1 MFFLSKN
8 GVESLVLELPEGE
21 KYKLPSAVFRCSK
34 MRYLVLHHCLI
45 NPSPSFEEF
54 SRLICLKLFNVTIS
68 AKSLENLISCCPL
81 LECLELEISDPLNFI
96 EVNAPQLRYFY
107 FGSKI
112 NSLCFKNTTLLADV
126 AIAMGHPLDH
136 GSSVERGKCDF
147 AEFFGS
153 LPAVKDLRLDICI
166 IKVKVNG
173 TNNIYHVLSHTMS
186 LLP

>member
-1 MFFLSKN
+1 
-8 GVESLVLELPEGE
+8 
-21 KYKLPSAVFRCSK
+21 
-34 MRYLVLHHCLI
+34 MRYLVLHHCQI
-45 NPSPSFEEF
+45 NPPPSFEEF
-54 SRLICLKLFNVTIS
+54 SRLLCLKLFNVAIS

-81 LECLELEISDPLNFI
+81 LECLEPEILDPLNFI

-126 AIAMGHPLDH
+126 AIATGHPLDH
-136 GSSVERGKCDF
+136 VSSVERGKCDF
-147 AEFFGS
+147 GEFFGS
-153 LPAVKDLRLDICI
+153 LSAVKDLRLDICI

-173 TNNIYHVLSHTMS
+173 TNNIYHVLSHTMF